1 MYEFLNYNDIVR
13 TSSSGHKGRL
23 KWGNK
28 SRNKVS
34 KSMNKNFRQNLVNR
48 VTKTNGPKMANRG
61 WAILLRD
68 ESYQCLI
75 KIRGDFPFN
84 KNLLDFMLNRITN
97 IPLEPLEEASMNTIR
112 P

>member
-34 KSMNKNFRQNLVNR
+34 KYMNKNFRQNLVDR
-48 VTKTNGPKMANRG
+48 VTKTNRPKMANRG
-61 WAILLRD
+61 QAILLRN
-68 ESYQCLI
+68 ESHQGLI
-75 KIRGDFPFN
+75 RMGGIFLSRKIFLISYLTKSPTFP
-84 KNLLDFMLNRITN
+84 
-97 IPLEPLEEASMNTIR
+97 
-112 P
+112 